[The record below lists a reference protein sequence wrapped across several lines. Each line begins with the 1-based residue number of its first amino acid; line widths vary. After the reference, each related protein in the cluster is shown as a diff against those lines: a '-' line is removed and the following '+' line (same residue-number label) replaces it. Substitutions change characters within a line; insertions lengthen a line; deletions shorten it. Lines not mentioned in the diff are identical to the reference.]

1 MILILTKKTNLHFL
15 LTIENLFNYRFLHYF
30 YEEIKSEN
38 YLMANIKNRRLFTS
52 YISITVIMSVVL
64 FLFGFFGIFFISS
77 NSMANSFKE
86 NFSVSIFFKEDAK
99 NIEITQLQNEI
110 LMSDYVEKLKYVS
123 KDEAVLLMKDEY
135 GQDFIKELGF
145 NPLVNSIDF
154 NLKSEY
160 VEATLLDSISKLI
173 ENKNYI
179 DEIVYDKNLIN
190 IINDNIKRISLWLMP
205 SIIILLIIT
214 FLVINS
220 SIRLSIY
227 SNRQLIK
234 TMQLVGAT
242 KAFIRK
248 PFIKINIFLS
258 LISSIIS
265 ISAIILLIYYI
276 DLNISFVDNISIES
290 VITLFIIILSLGLFI
305 SYISTFFA
313 SQNILKIKAD
323 NLDV

>member
-1 MILILTKKTNLHFL
+1 
-15 LTIENLFNYRFLHYF
+15 
-30 YEEIKSEN
+30 
-38 YLMANIKNRRLFTS
+38 MANIKNRRLFTS
-52 YISITVIMSVVL
+52 YISITIIMSVVL

-77 NSMANSFKE
+77 NSIANSFKE

-99 NIEITQLQNEI
+99 NIEITQLQNEL

-123 KDEAVLLMKDEY
+123 KDEAVLLMKEEY

-173 ENKNYI
+173 ENKNYV

-205 SIIILLIIT
+205 LIIILLIIT

-290 VITLFIIILSLGLFI
+290 VITLFLIILSLGLFI

-313 SQNILKIKAD
+313 TQNILKIKAD

>member
-1 MILILTKKTNLHFL
+1 
-15 LTIENLFNYRFLHYF
+15 
-30 YEEIKSEN
+30 
-38 YLMANIKNRRLFTS
+38 MANIKNRRLFTS
-52 YISITVIMSVVL
+52 YVSITIIMSVVL

-77 NSMANSFKE
+77 NSIANSFKE

-123 KDEAVLLMKDEY
+123 KDDAVLLMKDEY

-160 VEATLLDSISKLI
+160 VEATLLDSISRLI
-173 ENKNYI
+173 ENKNYV

-190 IINDNIKRISLWLMP
+190 IINENIKRISLWLMP
-205 SIIILLIIT
+205 SLIILLIIT

-276 DLNISFVDNISIES
+276 DLNISFVDNISVES
-290 VITLFIIILSLGLFI
+290 VITLFLIILSLGLFI

-313 SQNILKIKAD
+313 TQNILKIKAD

>member
-1 MILILTKKTNLHFL
+1 
-15 LTIENLFNYRFLHYF
+15 
-30 YEEIKSEN
+30 
-38 YLMANIKNRRLFTS
+38 MANIKNRRLFTS
-52 YISITVIMSVVL
+52 YISITIIMSVVL

-77 NSMANSFKE
+77 NSIANSFKE

-160 VEATLLDSISKLI
+160 VEATSLDSISKLI
-173 ENKNYI
+173 ENKNYV

-290 VITLFIIILSLGLFI
+290 VITLFLIILSLGLFI

-313 SQNILKIKAD
+313 TQNILKIKAD

>member
-1 MILILTKKTNLHFL
+1 
-15 LTIENLFNYRFLHYF
+15 
-30 YEEIKSEN
+30 
-38 YLMANIKNRRLFTS
+38 MANIKNRRLFTS
-52 YISITVIMSVVL
+52 YISITIIMSVVL

-77 NSMANSFKE
+77 NSIANSFKE

-173 ENKNYI
+173 ENKNYV

-265 ISAIILLIYYI
+265 ILAIILLIYYI

-290 VITLFIIILSLGLFI
+290 VITLFLIILSLGLFI

-313 SQNILKIKAD
+313 TQNILKIKAD

>member
-1 MILILTKKTNLHFL
+1 
-15 LTIENLFNYRFLHYF
+15 
-30 YEEIKSEN
+30 
-38 YLMANIKNRRLFTS
+38 MANIKNRRLFTS
-52 YISITVIMSVVL
+52 YISITIIMSVVL

-77 NSMANSFKE
+77 NSIANSFKE

-173 ENKNYI
+173 ENKNYV

-214 FLVINS
+214 FLAINS

-290 VITLFIIILSLGLFI
+290 VITLFLIILSLGLFI

-313 SQNILKIKAD
+313 TQNILKIKAD

>member
-1 MILILTKKTNLHFL
+1 
-15 LTIENLFNYRFLHYF
+15 
-30 YEEIKSEN
+30 
-38 YLMANIKNRRLFTS
+38 MANIKNRRLFTS
-52 YISITVIMSVVL
+52 YVSITIIMSVVL
-64 FLFGFFGIFFISS
+64 FLFGFFGIFFIIS
-77 NSMANSFKE
+77 NSIANSFKE
-86 NFSVSIFFKEDAK
+86 NFSISIFFKEDAK

-160 VEATLLDSISKLI
+160 VEATLLDSISRLI
-173 ENKNYI
+173 ENKNYV

-242 KAFIRK
+242 KVFIRK

-265 ISAIILLIYYI
+265 ISAIILLMYYI
-276 DLNISFVDNISIES
+276 DLNISFIENISIES
-290 VITLFIIILSLGLFI
+290 IIILFLIIICLGLFI

-313 SQNILKIKAD
+313 TQNILKIKAD

>member
-1 MILILTKKTNLHFL
+1 MG
-15 LTIENLFNYRFLHYF
+15 
-30 YEEIKSEN
+30 
-38 YLMANIKNRRLFTS
+38 
-52 YISITVIMSVVL
+52 V
-64 FLFGFFGIFFISS
+64 
-77 NSMANSFKE
+77 
-86 NFSVSIFFKEDAK
+86 
-99 NIEITQLQNEI
+99 
-110 LMSDYVEKLKYVS
+110 
-123 KDEAVLLMKDEY
+123 
-135 GQDFIKELGF
+135 
-145 NPLVNSIDF
+145 
-154 NLKSEY
+154 
-160 VEATLLDSISKLI
+160 
-173 ENKNYI
+173 KNYV

-290 VITLFIIILSLGLFI
+290 VITLFLIILSLGLFI

-313 SQNILKIKAD
+313 TQNILKIKAD

>member
-1 MILILTKKTNLHFL
+1 M
-15 LTIENLFNYRFLHYF
+15 
-30 YEEIKSEN
+30 
-38 YLMANIKNRRLFTS
+38 
-52 YISITVIMSVVL
+52 
-64 FLFGFFGIFFISS
+64 
-77 NSMANSFKE
+77 
-86 NFSVSIFFKEDAK
+86 
-99 NIEITQLQNEI
+99 
-110 LMSDYVEKLKYVS
+110 
-123 KDEAVLLMKDEY
+123 
-135 GQDFIKELGF
+135 
-145 NPLVNSIDF
+145 
-154 NLKSEY
+154 
-160 VEATLLDSISKLI
+160 EATLLDSISKLI
-173 ENKNYI
+173 ENKNYV

-290 VITLFIIILSLGLFI
+290 VITLFLIILSLGLFI

-313 SQNILKIKAD
+313 TQNILKIKAD

>member
-1 MILILTKKTNLHFL
+1 MT
-15 LTIENLFNYRFLHYF
+15 
-30 YEEIKSEN
+30 
-38 YLMANIKNRRLFTS
+38 NIKNRRLFTS
-52 YISITVIMSVVL
+52 YISITIIMSVVL

-99 NIEITQLQNEI
+99 NIEITQLQNEL

-123 KDEAVLLMKDEY
+123 KDEAVLLMKEEY

-160 VEATLLDSISKLI
+160 VEATLLDSISRLI

-190 IINDNIKRISLWLMP
+190 IINDNIKRISLWIMP
-205 SIIILLIIT
+205 SIIVLLIIT
-214 FLVINS
+214 FLVIYS

-242 KAFIRK
+242 KTFIRK

-276 DLNISFVDNISIES
+276 DLNISFVNNISIES
-290 VITLFIIILSLGLFI
+290 IITLFLIIVSLGLFI

-313 SQNILKIKAD
+313 TQNILKIKAD

>member
-1 MILILTKKTNLHFL
+1 
-15 LTIENLFNYRFLHYF
+15 
-30 YEEIKSEN
+30 
-38 YLMANIKNRRLFTS
+38 MANIKNRRLFTS
-52 YISITVIMSVVL
+52 YISITIIMSVVL

-77 NSMANSFKE
+77 NSIANSFKE

-160 VEATLLDSISKLI
+160 VEATLLDSISRLI
-173 ENKNYI
+173 ENKNYV

-205 SIIILLIIT
+205 SIVILLIIT

-290 VITLFIIILSLGLFI
+290 VITLFLIILSLGLFI

-313 SQNILKIKAD
+313 TQNILKIKAD

>member
-1 MILILTKKTNLHFL
+1 
-15 LTIENLFNYRFLHYF
+15 
-30 YEEIKSEN
+30 
-38 YLMANIKNRRLFTS
+38 
-52 YISITVIMSVVL
+52 MSVVL

-77 NSMANSFKE
+77 NSIANSFKE

-160 VEATLLDSISKLI
+160 VEATLLDSISRLI

-242 KAFIRK
+242 KAFIRR

-276 DLNISFVDNISIES
+276 DLNISFIDNISIES

-313 SQNILKIKAD
+313 TQNILKIKAD

>member
-1 MILILTKKTNLHFL
+1 
-15 LTIENLFNYRFLHYF
+15 
-30 YEEIKSEN
+30 
-38 YLMANIKNRRLFTS
+38 MANIKNRRLFTS
-52 YISITVIMSVVL
+52 YISITIIMSVVL

-77 NSMANSFKE
+77 NSIANSFKE

-99 NIEITQLQNEI
+99 NIEITQLQNEL

-123 KDEAVLLMKDEY
+123 KDEAVLLMKEEY

-160 VEATLLDSISKLI
+160 VEATLLDSISRLI

-265 ISAIILLIYYI
+265 ISVIILLIYYI
-276 DLNISFVDNISIES
+276 DLNISFIDNISIES

-313 SQNILKIKAD
+313 TQNILKIKAD

>member
-1 MILILTKKTNLHFL
+1 
-15 LTIENLFNYRFLHYF
+15 
-30 YEEIKSEN
+30 
-38 YLMANIKNRRLFTS
+38 MANIKNRRLFTS
-52 YISITVIMSVVL
+52 YISITIIMSVVL

-77 NSMANSFKE
+77 NSIANSFKE

-173 ENKNYI
+173 ENKNYV

-290 VITLFIIILSLGLFI
+290 VIILFLIILSLGLFI

-313 SQNILKIKAD
+313 TQNILKIKAD

>member
-1 MILILTKKTNLHFL
+1 
-15 LTIENLFNYRFLHYF
+15 
-30 YEEIKSEN
+30 
-38 YLMANIKNRRLFTS
+38 MANIKNRRLFTS
-52 YISITVIMSVVL
+52 YISITIIMSVVL

-77 NSMANSFKE
+77 NSIANSFKE

-160 VEATLLDSISKLI
+160 VEATLLDSISRLI
-173 ENKNYI
+173 ENKNYV

-290 VITLFIIILSLGLFI
+290 VITLFLIIICLGLFI

-313 SQNILKIKAD
+313 TQNILKIKAD